1 MTEQFHLAETGLHWC
16 NVATIHLLFDLS
28 PYPWFLWQDFIL
40 IFLQPLLKPCRSLE
54 CPHILGL
61 LLPRTWVISSDLSW
75 WLLPTSRHLSQVF
88 LLSFS
93 PACSINKS
101 IWISHGWLQSW
112 LFVFKA
118 NKPKAELI
126 LQALY
131 TTASQFQGTAPP
143 DWTHQVYKE
152 TGLNSQPN
160 FQPPF
165 PNLCCTFQVDSTSSA
180 SLGATPSSLSY
191 YFYFESGSFLPT
203 RMSQPLS
210 RHRSSWSPSPNF
222 RSQTSPTIVF
232 LK

>member
-1 MTEQFHLAETGLHWC
+1 MTERFHSAETGLPWG

-61 LLPRTWVISSDLSW
+61 LLSLTWVISSDLSW

-101 IWISHGWLQSW
+101 IWILHGWLQSR

-152 TGLNSQPN
+152 TRLE
-160 FQPPF
+160 FTTK
-165 PNLCCTFQVDSTSSA
+165 LSTSLSKSVLHLPGWFYVLSISGGHSLFTVLLLLLWIRFIPSHLDEPA
-180 SLGATPSSLSY
+180 S
-191 YFYFESGSFLPT
+191 E
-203 RMSQPLS
+203 
-210 RHRSSWSPSPNF
+210 
-222 RSQTSPTIVF
+222 QTSQL
-232 LK
+232 LKSYS